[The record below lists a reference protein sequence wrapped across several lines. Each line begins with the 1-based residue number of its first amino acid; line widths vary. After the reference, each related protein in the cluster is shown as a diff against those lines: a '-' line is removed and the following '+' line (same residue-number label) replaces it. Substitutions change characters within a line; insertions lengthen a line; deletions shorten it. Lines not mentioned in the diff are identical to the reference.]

1 MLYYPLPPS
10 HIEWDFPNNYSLTG
24 EEDATGEIRLELRN
38 DVGRWTIDGELAE
51 LTFTPGYIRYEFDMA
66 EDNPFPPEGE
76 YTYIL
81 TDGDGR
87 VLSTGLMIV
96 GDYTPDRSEHDTT
109 IEYSQYG
116 QEIPT
121 D

>member
-1 MLYYPLPPS
+1 MLYWPLPPAS
-10 HIEWDFPNNYSLTG
+10 VELDFPNNLRLTSEDITG
-24 EEDATGEIRLELRN
+24 ELHLELRN
-38 DVGRWTIDGELAE
+38 DVGRWTFGGDIAPA
-51 LTFTPGYIRYEFDMA
+51 TFTPGYIRFGFDQQP
-66 EDNPFPPEGE
+66 EDSYPAEGE

-87 VLSTGLMIV
+87 VLSTGLIIV

-116 QEIPT
+116 QDNE
-121 D
+121 